1 MRSTVGAV
9 ASIDPASAKEF
20 LESLIAAFAVLGGV
34 MAYFSGFAAHRGLR
48 NGEAPSEVAHSI
60 NEGLGDGF
68 ETGVPGA
75 IMALM
80 IMGWTG

>member
-1 MRSTVGAV
+1 
-9 ASIDPASAKEF
+9 
-20 LESLIAAFAVLGGV
+20 
-34 MAYFSGFAAHRGLR
+34 MAYFSGFAAHRGLK
-48 NGEAPSEVAHSI
+48 NGETPSEVAHSI

-68 ETGVPGA
+68 EVGAPGA